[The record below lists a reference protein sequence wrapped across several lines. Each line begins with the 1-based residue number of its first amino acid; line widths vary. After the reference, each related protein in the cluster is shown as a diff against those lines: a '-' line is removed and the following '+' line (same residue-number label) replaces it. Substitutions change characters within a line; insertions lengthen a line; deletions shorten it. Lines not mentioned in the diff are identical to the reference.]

1 MAQEASTIARPYA
14 EAAFDRAKETG
25 TLDEWTGMLA
35 FIAAVMQDS
44 TMKSIVSNP
53 NMTDAQISD
62 LMLDIAGERVSDEGA
77 NFIRLLVENDRLGIV
92 PQIAGQF
99 EDLKSREQ
107 GILDVLVTTAFPL
120 SDAQSGA
127 IASALK
133 AKLGRDIQITSIEDP
148 ELIGGMHIRA
158 GDLVIDGSVQ
168 GQLTQLANELGI

>member
-168 GQLTQLANELGI
+168 GQLKQLANELGI